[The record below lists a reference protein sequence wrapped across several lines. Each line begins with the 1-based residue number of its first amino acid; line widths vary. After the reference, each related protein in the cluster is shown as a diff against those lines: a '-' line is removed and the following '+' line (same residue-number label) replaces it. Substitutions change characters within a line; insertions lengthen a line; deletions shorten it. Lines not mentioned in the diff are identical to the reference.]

1 MYKDM
6 KIFATG
12 SPGEAAQSRFNGNAG
27 KFIELKKMICAGNN
41 LFLRKIISIMLVAGH
56 YYTLK
61 VNRIS
66 DYGLY
71 LADEDGN
78 EVLLPNRYVSV
89 DYKPGISL
97 EVFVYHDSEDRLVAT
112 TERPLATVGQTACLK
127 VVDKTVHGAFLD
139 WGLPAKDLFLP
150 NRNQSSRL
158 DIGKKYPV
166 YLYTDNITG
175 RVVATTYLKGFINN
189 VELTVSPREEVD
201 ILIATETP
209 IGFRVVINDRHWGM
223 IYRNQIFQPV
233 AVGDRM
239 KAYIVRI
246 TDDNR
251 VDLALQGQGY
261 DEVKKSAERLLEI
274 LRKNGNALPVND
286 DSKPEKIR
294 QLTQMSKKTFKR
306 SAGYLMKQGKIAMDG
321 QQIRLTESD

>member
-1 MYKDM
+1 M
-6 KIFATG
+6 
-12 SPGEAAQSRFNGNAG
+12 
-27 KFIELKKMICAGNN
+27 
-41 LFLRKIISIMLVAGH
+41 
-56 YYTLK
+56 
-61 VNRIS
+61 
-66 DYGLY
+66 
-71 LADEDGN
+71 
-78 EVLLPNRYVSV
+78 
-89 DYKPGISL
+89 
-97 EVFVYHDSEDRLVAT
+97 
-112 TERPLATVGQTACLK
+112 
-127 VVDKTVHGAFLD
+127 VDKTSRSISGLGA
-139 WGLPAKDLFLP
+139 PAKDLFLP

-274 LRKNGNALPVND
+274 LRENGNALPVND

-294 QLTQMSKKTFKR
+294 QLTRMSKKTFKR

>member
-1 MYKDM
+1 MYKDT

-112 TERPLATVGQTACLK
+112 TERPLDRK
-127 VVDKTVHGAFLD
+127 SVV
-139 WGLPAKDLFLP
+139 
-150 NRNQSSRL
+150 
-158 DIGKKYPV
+158 
-166 YLYTDNITG
+166 
-175 RVVATTYLKGFINN
+175 
-189 VELTVSPREEVD
+189 
-201 ILIATETP
+201 
-209 IGFRVVINDRHWGM
+209 
-223 IYRNQIFQPV
+223 
-233 AVGDRM
+233 
-239 KAYIVRI
+239 
-246 TDDNR
+246 
-251 VDLALQGQGY
+251 
-261 DEVKKSAERLLEI
+261 
-274 LRKNGNALPVND
+274 
-286 DSKPEKIR
+286 
-294 QLTQMSKKTFKR
+294 
-306 SAGYLMKQGKIAMDG
+306 
-321 QQIRLTESD
+321 

>member
-1 MYKDM
+1 M
-6 KIFATG
+6 
-12 SPGEAAQSRFNGNAG
+12 
-27 KFIELKKMICAGNN
+27 
-41 LFLRKIISIMLVAGH
+41 
-56 YYTLK
+56 
-61 VNRIS
+61 
-66 DYGLY
+66 
-71 LADEDGN
+71 
-78 EVLLPNRYVSV
+78 
-89 DYKPGISL
+89 
-97 EVFVYHDSEDRLVAT
+97 AT

-251 VDLALQGQGY
+251 VD
-261 DEVKKSAERLLEI
+261 
-274 LRKNGNALPVND
+274 

-294 QLTQMSKKTFKR
+294 QLTRMSKKTFKR

>member
-1 MYKDM
+1 
-6 KIFATG
+6 
-12 SPGEAAQSRFNGNAG
+12 
-27 KFIELKKMICAGNN
+27 
-41 LFLRKIISIMLVAGH
+41 MLVAGH

-158 DIGKKYPV
+158 DIGKSIRS
-166 YLYTDNITG
+166 TSI
-175 RVVATTYLKGFINN
+175 RTTLPDA
-189 VELTVSPREEVD
+189 S
-201 ILIATETP
+201 
-209 IGFRVVINDRHWGM
+209 
-223 IYRNQIFQPV
+223 
-233 AVGDRM
+233 
-239 KAYIVRI
+239 
-246 TDDNR
+246 
-251 VDLALQGQGY
+251 
-261 DEVKKSAERLLEI
+261 
-274 LRKNGNALPVND
+274 LR
-286 DSKPEKIR
+286 
-294 QLTQMSKKTFKR
+294 
-306 SAGYLMKQGKIAMDG
+306 
-321 QQIRLTESD
+321 RLT